1 MKYFCIIVCTSVILF
16 SCKRNDP
23 NDPQKIVDLAIEK
36 AGGSKF
42 LTSSI
47 SFNFRDRHYIA
58 KRNQG
63 MYSYQRIFIDS
74 TNITYHD
81 FLSNN
86 GFVRKI
92 NDEVTSLADTTSAK
106 YARSTN
112 SVIYFALLPYGLN
125 DAAVNKEFIGETILD
140 GQPYRKVKIT
150 FGEEG
155 GGEDYDDTFIY
166 WFHKEKHTV
175 DYLAYSYHTDGGGV
189 RFRKAINPRF
199 VKGILFQDYI
209 NYKPEDETISVE
221 EMEALFMAN
230 ELKELSRIELR
241 NITVEIG
248 VPTDL

>member
-1 MKYFCIIVCTSVILF
+1 
-16 SCKRNDP
+16 
-23 NDPQKIVDLAIEK
+23 
-36 AGGSKF
+36 
-42 LTSSI
+42 
-47 SFNFRDRHYIA
+47 
-58 KRNQG
+58 

-74 TNITYHD
+74 ANVTYHD
-81 FLSNN
+81 YLGNN
-86 GFVRKI
+86 GFIRKI
-92 NDEVTSLADTTSAK
+92 NGQVTTLPDTTSAK

-125 DAAVNKEFIGETILD
+125 DAAVNKEFIGETILE

-166 WFHKEKHTV
+166 WFHKENYTV

-199 VKGILFQDYI
+199 EKGILFQDYI
-209 NYKPEDETISVE
+209 NYKPEDETIAVE
-221 EMEALFMAN
+221 EMEGLFIAN

-248 VPTDL
+248 VPKDL